1 MTHDLE
7 VREKSEVEKCVWE
20 SLSQEAWQRVEWGK
34 GREEKL

>member
-1 MTHDLE
+1 MTYDLE
-7 VREKSEVEKCVWE
+7 DREKSEVEMRVWE